1 MEQRNLDFFGM
12 NSVDHAALIN
22 LLRVAGN
29 DRAELITTTGKGFR
43 PSGRRHPHSW
53 SIVDEPELARWL
65 LAALATA
72 N

>member
-1 MEQRNLDFFGM
+1 MRCGLR
-12 NSVDHAALIN
+12 AALALLRPRGAHQ

-29 DRAELITTTGKGFR
+29 KRAELITTTGKGFR
-43 PSGRRHPHSW
+43 QDGRRDPYSW

-65 LAALATA
+65 LAALARA